1 MAAEW
6 IAVVTTGLA
15 LATFIRV
22 SFKDLRNDLAGRLDR
37 IETRLDRLEAR
48 LDRLEA
54 RVAVVEHGQA
64 RLEGLLEGLREAMT
78 VTGRRAS
85 GDAA

>member
-6 IAVVTTGLA
+6 IAVVMVGLA

-48 LDRLEA
+48 
-54 RVAVVEHGQA
+54 VAVVEHGQA
-64 RLEGLLEGLREAMT
+64 KLEGLLEGLFEGLREAMT
-78 VTGRRAS
+78 VTRRRAS

>member
-6 IAVVTTGLA
+6 IAVVMVGLA

-37 IETRLDRLEAR
+37 IETRLE
-48 LDRLEA
+48 RLEA

-64 RLEGLLEGLREAMT
+64 RLEGLLEAMT

-85 GDAA
+85 GVGRRRLTVTAW

>member
-6 IAVVTTGLA
+6 IAVVMVGLA

-48 LDRLEA
+48 
-54 RVAVVEHGQA
+54 VAVVEHGQA
-64 RLEGLLEGLREAMT
+64 KLEGLLEGLREAMT
-78 VTGRRAS
+78 VTRRRAS

>member
-6 IAVVTTGLA
+6 IAVVMVGLA

-37 IETRLDRLEAR
+37 IETRLDRLA
-48 LDRLEA
+48 A

-64 RLEGLLEGLREAMT
+64 KLEGLLEGLREAMT
-78 VTGRRAS
+78 VTRRRAS